1 MTLNL
6 IARNCAVLFVIALSA
21 CATHTPVAAQTAT
34 IMMFTEQEQGGAPYR
49 TRMIVTPRYLRID
62 NGDDGGGFVLLDRSM
77 HTVYSVSPMDKTV
90 LVIKPRKITLGRP
103 ADFRQRVVKDKQ
115 KFPSVDGRRIV
126 HYTLFTNNARC
137 FDVYAAAGML
147 PDAVAALRDYHR
159 VLAGEQAVTESKT
172 PASFRSDCDLANYVF
187 LPTHYLD
194 FGFPVRQ
201 IDSAGTTR
209 QLVDYKIAAPVTP
222 VLFDLPADYRRYSI
236 ESMVGGVTPSL
247 K

>member
-6 IARNCAVLFVIALSA
+6 FARNCAVLFVIALSA
-21 CATHTPVAAQTAT
+21 CATHAPVAAQTAT

-62 NGDDGGGFVLLDRSM
+62 NGHSRGGFVLLDRSR
-77 HTVYSVSPMDKTV
+77 HTVYSVSRMDKTI
-90 LVIKPRKITLGRP
+90 LVIKPRRITLARP

-115 KFPSVDGRRIV
+115 EFHSVDGRKVV
-126 HYTLFTNNARC
+126 HYTLFTNNERC
-137 FDVYAAAGML
+137 FDVYAAAGLL
-147 PDAVAALRDYHR
+147 PDAVAALRDYHQ

-187 LPTHYLD
+187 LPAHYLD

-201 IDSAGTTR
+201 TDSAGTTR
-209 QLVDYKIAAPVTP
+209 QLVDYKIGSPLTP
-222 VLFDLPADYRRYSI
+222 GLFDLPADYRRYSI
-236 ESMVGGVTPSL
+236 ESMVGGAIP
-247 K
+247 